1 MWDVERLRSATEAAG
16 IALWSW
22 NVDTDEIT
30 MDDRAHELW
39 GVASNRPVT
48 FADLSSR
55 MYPEDREQVRNR
67 FHATREVHG
76 HFEVD
81 FRTIHGD
88 AVRWIS
94 ARGQGDDVGIVGRVM
109 FGIFLD
115 VTENRQAGTRVS
127 PLP

>member
-1 MWDVERLRSATEAAG
+1 MQ
-16 IALWSW
+16 
-22 NVDTDEIT
+22 
-30 MDDRAHELW
+30 
-39 GVASNRPVT
+39 PVKFT
-48 FADLSSR
+48 
-55 MYPEDREQVRNR
+55 
-67 FHATREVHG
+67 G